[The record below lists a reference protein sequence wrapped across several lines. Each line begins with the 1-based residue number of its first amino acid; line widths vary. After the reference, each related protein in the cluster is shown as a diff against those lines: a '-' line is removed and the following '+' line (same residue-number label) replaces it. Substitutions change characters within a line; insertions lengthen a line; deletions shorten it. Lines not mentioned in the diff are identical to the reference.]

1 VDDDNN
7 NNEQQD
13 LAPASVPKVRRSSRT
28 NTSQGEVD
36 SVLKTMVLG
45 ALDEAGGQAWLAVQ
59 AQKNPTAFLTLVG
72 KVLPM
77 TVTGAGGDGEEP
89 ASIRV
94 TFG

>member
-1 VDDDNN
+1 VDSDKDD
-7 NNEQQD
+7 QD
-13 LAPASVPKVRRSSRT
+13 LAQAAAPKARRSSRT
-28 NTSQGEVD
+28 QPSRGEVD

-45 ALDEAGGQAWLAVQ
+45 ALDEVGGQSWLAVQ

-77 TVTGAGGDGEEP
+77 TVTGSGGDGEEP